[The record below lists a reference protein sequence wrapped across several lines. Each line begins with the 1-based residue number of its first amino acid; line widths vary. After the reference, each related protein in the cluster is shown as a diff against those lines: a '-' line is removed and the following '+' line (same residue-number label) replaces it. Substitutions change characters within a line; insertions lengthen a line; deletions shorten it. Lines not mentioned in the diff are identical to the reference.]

1 MKLGEWPRGYAG
13 ELNHQRPRIVRQ
25 RRQEML
31 ARPALV
37 YELAKPFAVFLDL
50 VRVGRTLEF
59 GDPIVPLDKFVAV
72 AAYQQKIAYIPVIGN
87 IAWRRV
93 EEHTSE
99 LQSLMRILSAIICL
113 N

>member
-59 GDPIVPLDKFVAV
+59 GDPIVPLAKFVAV
-72 AAYQQKIAYIPVIGN
+72 AAYQQNIAYIPVIGH
-87 IAWRRV
+87 IDRRGPYHQKASINHQKDTRF
-93 EEHTSE
+93 HT
-99 LQSLMRILSAIICL
+99 
-113 N
+113 

>member
-37 YELAKPFAVFLDL
+37 YGLAKPFAVFLDL

-59 GDPIVPLDKFVAV
+59 GDPIVPLAKFVAV
-72 AAYQQKIAYIPVIGN
+72 AAYQQN
-87 IAWRRV
+87 IRS

-99 LQSLMRILSAIICL
+99 LQSIMRIPYSVFCL
-113 N
+113 RKNNTINN

>member
-59 GDPIVPLDKFVAV
+59 GDPIVPLAKFVAV
-72 AAYQQKIAYIPVIGN
+72 AAYQQN
-87 IAWRRV
+87 IARS

-99 LQSLMRILSAIICL
+99 LQSLMRISYAVVGLKKK
-113 N
+113 